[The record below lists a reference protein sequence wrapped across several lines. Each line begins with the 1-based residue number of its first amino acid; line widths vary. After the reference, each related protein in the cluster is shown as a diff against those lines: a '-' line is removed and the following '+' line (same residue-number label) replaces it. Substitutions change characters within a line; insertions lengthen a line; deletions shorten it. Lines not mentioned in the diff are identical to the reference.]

1 MTAPLEDYALIGD
14 RNTAALVCRDGSIDW
29 LCWPRF
35 DSDACFAAL
44 LGGREN
50 GCWLIAPEQDDAPD
64 RREHTSS
71 RRYQTDTM
79 VLETDFET
87 TDLAVRILDFMPPA
101 AGSSALIRLVVGL
114 RGQTAMKLDLD
125 LRFDLGKLPPWTEPR
140 GDGFIGR
147 IGPDLVLFKSQVPI
161 RIRHGGASAAFTVSD
176 GECLAFTLQY
186 GDSCRDL
193 PGEIDPKA
201 ALAST
206 QRYWKDWIGRFDKP
220 TDWPE
225 AVKRSLLTLRALIY
239 APTGGL
245 VAAPT
250 TSLPEK
256 PGGSS
261 NWDYRYTWLRDATFT
276 IGALLNAGYHKE
288 AQQWRDWILRAIG
301 GTPSELRILY
311 RVDGSRHVNEWSADW
326 LPGYRW
332 ARPVRVGNA
341 AAAQRQIDVL
351 GEVLDTLGLASRA
364 GIQVSSQETHVA
376 RAIAER
382 IEAIWQDMGQGVWE
396 FRGEPRQY
404 TYSKVMAWVG
414 VDRFIRHEQLRGT
427 TEPSVLRR
435 LAALRERIH
444 REVCEE
450 GYHAG
455 LGTFVQHY
463 GGQVLDGSLLLMPL
477 VGFLPAN
484 EPRMAGTI
492 AAIERELMEDGLVR
506 RKRGE
511 GPEPEGAFLACSCWL
526 ADCRRL
532 QGRDQDAR
540 DTFERVLSVRNDVGL
555 LSEEYNL
562 RGRHLAGNFPQALSH
577 LALVTTGLGLSGPVL
592 ERGGG

>member
-1 MTAPLEDYALIGD
+1 M
-14 RNTAALVCRDGSIDW
+14 
-29 LCWPRF
+29 
-35 DSDACFAAL
+35 
-44 LGGREN
+44 
-50 GCWLIAPEQDDAPD
+50 
-64 RREHTSS
+64 
-71 RRYQTDTM
+71 
-79 VLETDFET
+79 
-87 TDLAVRILDFMPPA
+87 
-101 AGSSALIRLVVGL
+101 
-114 RGQTAMKLDLD
+114 
-125 LRFDLGKLPPWTEPR
+125 
-140 GDGFIGR
+140 
-147 IGPDLVLFKSQVPI
+147 
-161 RIRHGGASAAFTVSD
+161 
-176 GECLAFTLQY
+176 
-186 GDSCRDL
+186 
-193 PGEIDPKA
+193 
-201 ALAST
+201 
-206 QRYWKDWIGRFDKP
+206 
-220 TDWPE
+220 
-225 AVKRSLLTLRALIY
+225 
-239 APTGGL
+239 
-245 VAAPT
+245 AAPT

-396 FRGEPRQY
+396 SRGEPRRY

-532 QGRDQDAR
+532 QGRDKDAR